1 MNAFAALMPR
11 IHAAWQR
18 KGLTS
23 TLLWPLSWVVRA
35 AIARKRL
42 RYRQQPHLTYH
53 TDVPVVVVGN
63 IYVGGTGKTP
73 IVIALVQALQ
83 ARGWHPGV
91 ISRGYGVDVGKKARA
106 GRGHVLARHFGDEP
120 ALIARATQ
128 APVAVHPSRVAA
140 LKRLRK
146 DYPEVDVVV
155 ADDGLQHLALGR
167 DMEIVVQDA
176 RGIGNGRVLPAGPLR
191 EPPSRLAYVDVII
204 TNLQAGQPE
213 PPAVPTPAR
222 QLFMRL
228 VPDQVVHLVS
238 GRSMSWGEWLAAHQ
252 GATVSAVA
260 AIGQPERF
268 FTMLRA
274 AGLVLAQTIPLPDH
288 DVYAESPFTN
298 LTSGSIV
305 ITAKDAVK
313 CERFK
318 DERLWVVQAATQFSD
333 PDWLSDA
340 DTLLRSIA
348 QRKAAMAARG
358 DTH

>member
-1 MNAFAALMPR
+1 MPH

-23 TLLWPLSWVVRA
+23 TLLWPLSWLVRA

-53 TDVPVVVVGN
+53 TDIPVVVVGN

-73 IVIALVQALQ
+73 IVIALVQALR
-83 ARGWHPGV
+83 ARGWQPGV
-91 ISRGYGVDVGKKARA
+91 ISRGYGVDVGAKPRA
-106 GRGHVLARHFGDEP
+106 GRGDLLARHFGDEP

-140 LKRLRK
+140 LKKLRS
-146 DYPEVDVVV
+146 DYPDVDVIV

-176 RGIGNGRVLPAGPLR
+176 RGVGNGRVLPAGPLR
-191 EPPSRLAYVDVII
+191 EPASRLRYVDVII
-204 TNLQAGQPE
+204 TNLQTGQPE
-213 PPAVPTPAR
+213 PPPAQTPAR
-222 QLFMRL
+222 QLSMRL
-228 VPDQVVHLVS
+228 DPDRVIQLVT
-238 GRSMSWGEWLAAHQ
+238 GQSMTWTEWVAAQH

-274 AGLVLAQTIPLPDH
+274 TGLALEHTVALPDH
-288 DVYAESPFTN
+288 DAYADSPFAN
-298 LTSGSIV
+298 LTSDRIL

-318 DERLWVVQAATQFSD
+318 DERIWVVHAATLFSD
-333 PDWLSDA
+333 ADWLSDV
-340 DTLLRSIA
+340 DVLLRSIA

-358 DTH
+358 DRH